1 MSPVRLDS
9 RPGLSLLLGL
19 ERSAIASTSESELSL
34 EALLRWGEGVLKP
47 PKNTRATFLSDM
59 SQNAGH
65 WPVESK
71 FTAPATVISYVQKTL
86 HKFIKH
92 P

>member
-19 ERSAIASTSESELSL
+19 ERSAIARTSESELSF
-34 EALLRWGEGVLKP
+34 EALLRWGEGVLKS

-59 SQNAGH
+59 SQNAGR
-65 WPVESK
+65 
-71 FTAPATVISYVQKTL
+71 VQVYCARDSD
-86 HKFIKH
+86 FIRAKNSS
-92 P
+92 